1 MKILITVVLLMV
13 VLTIISGCE
22 ANSISVTH
30 KMHKGQNLIDEDL
43 SQFENIY
50 NYGSAQYVNGELVL
64 ESTENWFYTTKKH
77 YSDFILTAEVLLPD
91 VEEYS
96 NSGILF
102 RGQTR
107 QTDNGVVAIGYQA
120 EVDPSPRKW
129 SGGFFDQGRRLWLHP
144 VHPKRSKPDSDFVKS
159 LIPVWTDEHA
169 NAYKHLEWN
178 RYTIECRGNEI
189 KIYVNDIL
197 TTHVLDNKDAEG
209 FIALQHHGSKKL
221 KETGETNNYIKF
233 RNVFITELD

>member
-1 MKILITVVLLMV
+1 MKLTLKMAVLALSILGINACIT
-13 VLTIISGCE
+13 TAS
-22 ANSISVTH
+22 NSVNTP
-30 KMHKGQNLIDEDL
+30 QNLLDADL

-50 NYGSAQYVNGELVL
+50 SYGSANYINGELVL
-64 ESTENWFYTTKKH
+64 KSPKNWFYTTKKS
-77 YSDFILTAEVLLPD
+77 YSDFILTAEVLLPN
-91 VEEYS
+91 VNEYS

-102 RGQTR
+102 RGQTK
-107 QTDNGVVAIGYQA
+107 QLDTGTVAIGYQA

-144 VHPKRSKPDSDFVKS
+144 THPKRSKPDSNFVKS
-159 LIPVWTDEHA
+159 FIPVWTEKHA

-178 RYTIECRGNEI
+178 RYKIVCIGNEI

-197 TTHVLDNKDAEG
+197 TTHVLDNTDSEG

-221 KETGETNNYIKF
+221 IETGKTDNLVKF
-233 RNVFITELD
+233 RNVYITELN